1 MAQLVERRVWDAE
14 VDGPN
19 PSTPTGVLIRF
30 FFMKKVLL
38 LKQLKLVIQ
47 EEKAKGNKIGLI
59 TGCFDIVHPGHI
71 GLFRFAK
78 KHCDVLIIG
87 LENDETIRVSKG
99 KQRPIFKLEERLNFL
114 TELSSIDYLFPIEF
128 TTKFA
133 SSGAHEPYQKILDLL
148 KPDYLITN
156 PNYDR
161 YWEVKKKMIE
171 ASGGKIILDNN
182 KIDISTSKIADLVI
196 KNFS

>member
-14 VDGPN
+14 VDGSN
-19 PSTPTGVLIRF
+19 PSTPTNMNKVLALSKLKEVSHQAKF
-30 FFMKKVLL
+30 QGKKV
-38 LKQLKLVIQ
+38 
-47 EEKAKGNKIGLI
+47 GLI

-78 KHCDVLIIG
+78 KHCDVLIVG
-87 LENDETIRVSKG
+87 LENDQTIRISKG
-99 KQRPIFKLEERLNFL
+99 RERPIFKLEDRLDFL
-114 TELSSIDYLFPIEF
+114 TELTNIDYLFPIAF

-133 SSGAHEPYQKILDLL
+133 SSGAYFPYQKILDLL

-156 PNYDR
+156 SNYDR
-161 YWEVKKKMIE
+161 FWEVKKTMME
-171 ASGGKIILDNN
+171 ASGGKILLEKK
-182 KIDISTSKIADLVI
+182 KIDTSTSKIADIVV